1 MPVATRAPQG
11 ATKKEARQSWK
22 SGRANDRKVQESVT
36 PWTPK
41 AQIGLAAVWTVWSV
55 AACLVLLLS
64 E

>member
-1 MPVATRAPQG
+1 MPEQ
-11 ATKKEARQSWK
+11 KEARQSWK

-41 AQIGLAAVWTVWSV
+41 AQIWLAAVWTVWSV